1 VVFPQGHTINIM
13 KETLTSLLRHAL
25 TALAGVGTF
34 MAGRGL
40 IAPEDAQAVDASGA
54 TVADALVV
62 VVVAVLMRLII
73 KFSGNLFRHDKDG
86 QNNGGSTMLLLLGM
100 TVLLGLAS
108 SSCSPS
114 QLEAAQSVPVRASY
128 QDNDGNVYA
137 YDPATGVSV
146 RIIESAK

>member
-1 VVFPQGHTINIM
+1 M

-54 TVADALVV
+54 TIADALVV
-62 VVVAVLMRLII
+62 VLVAVLMRLVI

-86 QNNGGSTMLLLLGM
+86 HNNGGSTMLLLLGM
-100 TVLLGLAS
+100 TMLLGLAS
-108 SSCSPS
+108 SSCSSS

-128 QDNDGNVYA
+128 QDKDGNVYA

-146 RIIESAK
+146 RIIEAAK

>member
-1 VVFPQGHTINIM
+1 M

-54 TVADALVV
+54 TIADALIVV
-62 VVVAVLMRLII
+62 LVAVLMRLII
-73 KFSGNLFRHDKDG
+73 KFSGNLFRNDKDG
-86 QNNGGSTMLLLLGM
+86 NNNGGSAMLLLLGM
-100 TVLLGLAS
+100 TALLGLAS

-114 QLEAAQSVPVRASY
+114 QLEAAKSVPVRASY
-128 QDNDGNVYA
+128 VDKQGNVYA

>member
-1 VVFPQGHTINIM
+1 M

-40 IAPEDAQAVDASGA
+40 FAPEDAQAVDASGA
-54 TVADALVV
+54 TIADALVV
-62 VVVAVLMRLII
+62 VLVAVLMRLCI
-73 KFSGNLFRHDKDG
+73 KFTGNLFRNDKDG
-86 QNNGGSTMLLLLGM
+86 NNNVGGTMLLMLGM
-100 TVLLGLAS
+100 TMLLGLAS

-128 QDNDGNVYA
+128 QDKDGNVYA